1 MDSCFLG
8 NRTPQS
14 RSQLQTHK
22 SIWINVMQCSN
33 SFAHHQ
39 SSKLVS
45 SKDYH
50 TIYL

>member
-33 SFAHHQ
+33 SFVHHQ

-45 SKDYH
+45 RKDYQQ
-50 TIYL
+50 